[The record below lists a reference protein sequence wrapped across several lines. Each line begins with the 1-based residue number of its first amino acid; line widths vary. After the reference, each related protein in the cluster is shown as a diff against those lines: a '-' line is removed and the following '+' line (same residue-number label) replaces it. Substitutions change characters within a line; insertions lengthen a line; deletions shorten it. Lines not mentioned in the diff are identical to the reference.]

1 MYSNAIRI
9 GGLAAML
16 GGALLVVYAVG
27 AASMPRGCIGNEEC
41 AIRPYRDAGVFEFF
55 MPLALLLIVAGMAG
69 LTLRARQTGCL
80 GRLGAAGA
88 IVGAPGIALLI
99 ASGLVQTI
107 LFGGDFPLMPFFV
120 IPGFL
125 ALISGLLVL
134 GVAVLRARVLP
145 RWSSVLLVASTLV
158 MLGFND
164 QTTQVLLTIP
174 FALAWVA
181 VGYILWS
188 GGKEPVRQSASAERI
203 ESTP

>member
-1 MYSNAIRI
+1 MYSNATRI

-41 AIRPYRDAGVFEFF
+41 AIRPHRDAGAFEFF
-55 MPLALLLIVAGMAG
+55 LPLALLLIVAGMAG
-69 LTLRARQTGCL
+69 LVVRARQTGRL
-80 GRLGAAGA
+80 GRLGGGGA
-88 IVGAPGIALLI
+88 IVGALGVALL
-99 ASGLVQTI
+99 AVGGLVQAI

-120 IPGFL
+120 FPGFL

-145 RWSSVLLVASTLV
+145 RWSSVLLVASTLT

-164 QTTQVLLTIP
+164 QTAQVLLTIP

-181 VGYILWS
+181 VGYTLWS
-188 GGKEPVRQSASAERI
+188 PRGEAVRQTIAAK
-203 ESTP
+203 